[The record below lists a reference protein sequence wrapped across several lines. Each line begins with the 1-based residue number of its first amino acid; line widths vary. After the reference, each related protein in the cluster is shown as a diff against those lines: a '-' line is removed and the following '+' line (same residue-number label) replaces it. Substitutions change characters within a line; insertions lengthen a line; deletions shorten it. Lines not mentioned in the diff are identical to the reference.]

1 MKTVNDYPEADA
13 NGWIALSKR
22 KPTKEDADEQGQVL
36 CISDTGHRDTVL
48 LEYVNDGCWT
58 HWKPAGPGPARME
71 RK

>member
-22 KPTKEDADEQGQVL
+22 KPTKEDANKLGEVRWWSEEMKVMVHGELDAD
-36 CISDTGHRDTVL
+36 ST
-48 LEYVNDGCWT
+48 WT